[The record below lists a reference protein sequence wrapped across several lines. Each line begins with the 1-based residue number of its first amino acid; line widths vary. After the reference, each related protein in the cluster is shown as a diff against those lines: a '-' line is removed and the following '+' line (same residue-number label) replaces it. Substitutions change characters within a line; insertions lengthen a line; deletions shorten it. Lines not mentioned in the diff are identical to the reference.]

1 MFQHEEARKAG
12 TKAVF
17 LWDREQSHLTLS
29 MRMLIHPSDLGN
41 FALNISQSPHK
52 HKIQKTHLPNIKNK
66 IVL

>member
-1 MFQHEEARKAG
+1 MFQHEEARKAV
-12 TKAVF
+12 TKVV
-17 LWDREQSHLTLS
+17 LLRDRQDRHLTLS
-29 MRMLIHPSDLGN
+29 MRMLIHPSDSGN